1 MALKYVIP
9 AQKVCSLS
17 FRVQVFSTP
26 SFLPSVWHSFESL
39 WWTLYLLSSTITLM
53 QPVSGSAMPTW
64 HHPGPLGV
72 RDQLSLRSSLFCPS
86 HLPWHL
92 SHFQTYCAPLI
103 LLRWAQQVSQI
114 KPDCC
119 LYFKAEQLDKACFKR
134 SFLLFIENNNS
145 QSKTDSGHQL
155 PWSEPSWELVERT
168 ADGNLPWH
176 HAGPWTW
183 RNNL

>member
-1 MALKYVIP
+1 MSELWFPLRESSFRVAILLLSASLWQVTYTQIGLSFKRSEGYLEVTNEMALKYVIP

-86 HLPWHL
+86 HLPWHPVPFSDLLCSTHIVALGSASL
-92 SHFQTYCAPLI
+92 SNKTWLLPL
-103 LLRWAQQVSQI
+103 LQRL
-114 KPDCC
+114 
-119 LYFKAEQLDKACFKR
+119 
-134 SFLLFIENNNS
+134 
-145 QSKTDSGHQL
+145 T
-155 PWSEPSWELVERT
+155 
-168 ADGNLPWH
+168 
-176 HAGPWTW
+176 TW
-183 RNNL
+183 